1 MTRVRPRTQIAWGGV
16 DQGLSSATNLGLSV
30 LAGRILGEAG
40 LGVAFLGFSACLLSL
55 SVVRG
60 FVTAP
65 FVVAT
70 SVLDPSERDDA
81 TRHCI
86 TLVVSAA
93 IGVAVLMV
101 LIGLIVPD
109 PLGQSLVV
117 FAPWAMALVIQDL
130 WRSTLFRDQRGKGAA
145 LNDGVW
151 AAVMLV
157 MVPVVWWYPHVWAVA
172 AAWGGG
178 AAAGALAGFWQVKLR
193 PSRLADAMR
202 WWKRDLRRL
211 GSWMAMQ
218 SLILAVGSQVT
229 IIILA
234 ALLTRSEL
242 GGLRAVQVLFAPMTL
257 IGEALHYPGVP
268 IMTRALAS
276 TQAVARR
283 WAWRLGL
290 GAIVLIG
297 LYLAVLVPLGDQ
309 ALSKVFRPEFT
320 SFTPLILPTV
330 LAQFIWAASIGFVI
344 LLKADR
350 RVRATVACIS
360 VNTIA
365 TFTLTPFLASR
376 YGVLGAAWGL
386 ACGTGGG
393 AIASIVFGL
402 FRRDIPLR
410 FWREQDGLVTTER

>member
-1 MTRVRPRTQIAWGGV
+1 MSPARPRIQIAWGGV

-30 LAGRILGEAG
+30 LAGRFLGEAG
-40 LGVAFLGFSACLLSL
+40 LGVTFLGFSACFLSL
-55 SVVRG
+55 SIVRG

-65 FVVAT
+65 FVVVT
-70 SVLDPSERDDA
+70 SALDPAEREDA

-93 IGVAVLMV
+93 IGVGVLMA
-101 LIGLIVPD
+101 LIGMVVSD

-117 FAPWAMALVIQDL
+117 FAPWSTALIVQDL
-130 WRSTLFRDQRGKGAA
+130 WRSTLFRDQRGKDAA

-151 AAVMLV
+151 AGVMLL
-157 MVPVVWWYPHVWAVA
+157 MVPVVWWYPHVWSVA
-172 AAWGGG
+172 FAWGAG
-178 AAAGALAGFWQVKLR
+178 AAAGAVVGFWQVKLR
-193 PSRLADAMR
+193 PDGFAAATR
-202 WWKRDLRRL
+202 WWRRDLRRL
-211 GSWMAMQ
+211 GSWMAAQ
-218 SLILAVGSQVT
+218 SVMFAAGAQMT

-234 ALLTRSEL
+234 VLLTKSDL
-242 GGLRAVQVLFAPMTL
+242 GGLRAVLVVFAPMTL

-276 TQAVARR
+276 TLTEARR

-297 LYLAVLVPLGDQ
+297 LYLAVLIPFSDQ
-309 ALSKVFRPEFT
+309 VLSKVFRPEFT
-320 SFTPLILPTV
+320 RFTPLILPTAI
-330 LAQFIWAASIGFVI
+330 AQFVWASSIGFVI

-350 RVRATVACIS
+350 RVHASVACIAA
-360 VNTIA
+360 NTLS
-365 TFTLTPFLASR
+365 TFTLTPVLAAR

-386 ACGTGGG
+386 AAGTAAG

-402 FRRDIPLR
+402 FPRDIHLQ
-410 FWREQDGLVTTER
+410 FWREQDVLVSSER